1 MDIFF
6 PKLQDEGVPWR
17 DLMLTAGQ
25 VVAPVQSPRCLM
37 LVCKE
42 AEDFP
47 RARSINGQVNYFLVS
62 LATGERWTDG
72 VAAMHSYHRHPEAH
86 VAFAEKA

>member
-6 PKLQDEGVPWR
+6 PKAIEQGVPFGE
-17 DLMLTAGQ
+17 LGAGT

-42 AEDFP
+42 GDEFP
-47 RARSINGQVNYFLVS
+47 RLRGINGKVNYFLVS
-62 LATGERWTDG
+62 LATGERWTDAT
-72 VAAMHSYHRHPEAH
+72 AAGHKYVVHSEAH

>member
-6 PKLQDEGVPWR
+6 PKAIEQGVPFAE
-17 DLMLTAGQ
+17 LGAGT

-42 AEDFP
+42 SDQSP
-47 RARSINGQVNYFLVS
+47 RLRCINGLVHYFLVS
-62 LATGERWTDG
+62 LATGERWTDD
-72 VAAMHSYHRHPEAH
+72 VAASHNYIVHPNAH